1 MATCNDLLFT
11 IFGRFDPPSHP
22 PTSVYVQK
30 RIVYHS
36 MVQIIYRYSIY
47 RNNGH
52 DVYMA
57 QSDKTPVRA
66 AVWATQP
73 SLQPHFPNSG
83 HLAVQCA
90 GNLLGGEPF
99 NRVKVFLGRLKLDV
113 SIGVALV

>member
-1 MATCNDLLFT
+1 
-11 IFGRFDPPSHP
+11 
-22 PTSVYVQK
+22 
-30 RIVYHS
+30 